1 MYLGQKTTD
10 ELTVEELTGKLNNS
24 IDYQNQYV
32 AETGKRSKIHD
43 RRIKSLTAE
52 LEKRAKEQ

>member
-1 MYLGQKTTD
+1 MYQGQKTID
-10 ELTVEELTGKLNNS
+10 ELTVEEVTEKLNNS
-24 IDYQNQYV
+24 MDYQKQNV

-52 LEKRAKEQ
+52 LERRAEVQ